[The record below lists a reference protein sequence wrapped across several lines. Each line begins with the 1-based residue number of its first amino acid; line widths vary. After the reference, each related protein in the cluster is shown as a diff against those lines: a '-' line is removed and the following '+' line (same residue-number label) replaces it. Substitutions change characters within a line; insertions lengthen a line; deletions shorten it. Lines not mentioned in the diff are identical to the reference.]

1 MDYASIKEL
10 IGIINSS
17 DLTNFEMEFDGV
29 SLKMSKN
36 NAVSAPT
43 STTTKEI
50 KAVEASKLEYVTER
64 KTEKVVEEVEVKGG
78 TYVNSPIVGTFYAS
92 AGSEKPAFVKVGDK
106 VKKGDVLCIIEAM
119 KIMNEIQSE
128 VDGEIVEVL
137 VSNEQMVEYG
147 QKLFRI
153 K

>member
-29 SLKMSKN
+29 SLKMSKDN
-36 NAVSAPT
+36 NVSAPKT
-43 STTTKEI
+43 TTTKEI
-50 KAVEASKLEYVTER
+50 KAVEASKLEYISES

-78 TYVNSPIVGTFYAS
+78 TYVNSPIVGTFYTS

-128 VDGEIVEVL
+128 VDGKIVEVL

>member
-29 SLKMSKN
+29 SLKMSKDN
-36 NAVSAPT
+36 NVSAPKT
-43 STTTKEI
+43 TTTKEI
-50 KAVEASKLEYVTER
+50 KAVEASKLEYISES

-78 TYVNSPIVGTFYAS
+78 TYVNSPIVGTFYTS

>member
-36 NAVSAPT
+36 NSVSAPT

-50 KAVEASKLEYVTER
+50 KAVEASKLEYITER

-147 QKLFRI
+147 QKMFRI

>member
-10 IGIINSS
+10 IKIINSS

-29 SLKMSKN
+29 SLKMSKEGN
-36 NAVSAPT
+36 GTPKT
-43 STTTKEI
+43 STTKEI
-50 KAVEASKLEYVTER
+50 RAVEASKLEYISES
-64 KTEKVVEEVEVKGG
+64 KTEQIIEEPEVKGG
-78 TYVNSPIVGTFYAS
+78 TYVNSPIVGTFYVS
-92 AGSEKPAFVKVGDK
+92 AGADKPAYVKVGDK

-128 VDGEIVEVL
+128 IDGEVVEIL

>member
-29 SLKMSKN
+29 SLKMSKDN
-36 NAVSAPT
+36 NVSAPKT
-43 STTTKEI
+43 TTTKEI
-50 KAVEASKLEYVTER
+50 KAVEASKLEYISES

-92 AGSEKPAFVKVGDK
+92 AGSEKPAFVNVGDK

>member
-36 NAVSAPT
+36 NNESAPKT
-43 STTTKEI
+43 TTTKEI
-50 KAVEASKLEYVTER
+50 KAVEASKLEYISES

-147 QKLFRI
+147 QKMFRI